1 MDISKKEDEDANNN
15 VNDNKLKED
24 KKE

>member
-1 MDISKKEDEDANNN
+1 MDISKKEDEGANNN